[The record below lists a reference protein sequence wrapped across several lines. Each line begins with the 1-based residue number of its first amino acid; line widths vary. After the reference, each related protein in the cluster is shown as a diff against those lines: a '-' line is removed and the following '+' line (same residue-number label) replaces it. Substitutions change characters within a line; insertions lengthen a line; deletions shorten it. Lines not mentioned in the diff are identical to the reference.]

1 MAGNQEI
8 FQQAMN
14 QGHSAAW
21 DQLWDRAAVFY
32 RQALNEFP
40 DHPKALMNLGLALY
54 EMQEYDQA
62 LQYYQRAARAAQEDP
77 VPMEKVAQLFERQ
90 GNITQA
96 TQSYLRAAELHLK
109 NRDVKKAI
117 DNWGHVLLLD
127 PENLSAHSRLAL
139 VYERMGDAA
148 RAATEY
154 LAVASLFQGAGDM
167 DRAVSSVNKA
177 LQLVPNSDEA
187 IQALATLRDFK
198 QLPKPT
204 RPRGGTAPLRMAQVR
219 QLEAPKSV
227 EQLSGLDPI
236 TQARQQALTIL
247 AGMLFEGTDEE
258 DTVTRGEIGDLM
270 RGRGKGKN
278 EKRVD
283 RTRVSLHLS
292 QVVDAQTHERN
303 SVAMEELER
312 AVEAGLSHPAA
323 FFDLGYLYAEAGR
336 YDYAQRN
343 LQYAV
348 TYPELALGA
357 RLLMG
362 DVLRKLER
370 INEASVEYLQ
380 ALKIADSQVVPQEQ
394 ADLLRQLYEPLI
406 ESVRQQNDLE
416 FQTRLCENI
425 QELLMRPDWRAH
437 LNRARAQLGDQDG
450 ESPPMPIAEILT
462 EARSSQVVESLANIY
477 KLARNGYL
485 HSAMEE
491 AFFTLQYAPTYLP
504 LHSYMGEL
512 LRKQG
517 LLQDAIT
524 KLMVVAR
531 TFTIRGEPQR
541 AMDIYRKIG
550 EWAPM
555 DLNAR
560 SRLIELLISQNNNE
574 AAIQEYYELA
584 DTYYNL
590 ADLVMA
596 RKTYT
601 EALRL
606 AQQSRVD
613 SSFRVQILHRMADI
627 DLQSLDWRQAL
638 RIYEQIRTQEPA
650 DEKARYS
657 LIELNYRLGQ
667 EQQALVE
674 LDSYLGYL
682 VSNNQREQALEFLRN
697 IVHENPERLAVRRR
711 LAELYRQV
719 GQRKEAIEELDAIGE
734 ALLEAGDR
742 GGAIK
747 VVERILSLNPP
758 NTGDYKVLLETL
770 KER

>member
-1 MAGNQEI
+1 M
-8 FQQAMN
+8 
-14 QGHSAAW
+14 
-21 DQLWDRAAVFY
+21 
-32 RQALNEFP
+32 
-40 DHPKALMNLGLALY
+40 
-54 EMQEYDQA
+54 
-62 LQYYQRAARAAQEDP
+62 
-77 VPMEKVAQLFERQ
+77 
-90 GNITQA
+90 
-96 TQSYLRAAELHLK
+96 
-109 NRDVKKAI
+109 
-117 DNWGHVLLLD
+117 
-127 PENLSAHSRLAL
+127 
-139 VYERMGDAA
+139 
-148 RAATEY
+148 
-154 LAVASLFQGAGDM
+154 
-167 DRAVSSVNKA
+167 
-177 LQLVPNSDEA
+177 
-187 IQALATLRDFK
+187 
-198 QLPKPT
+198 
-204 RPRGGTAPLRMAQVR
+204 
-219 QLEAPKSV
+219 
-227 EQLSGLDPI
+227 
-236 TQARQQALTIL
+236 
-247 AGMLFEGTDEE
+247 
-258 DTVTRGEIGDLM
+258 
-270 RGRGKGKN
+270 
-278 EKRVD
+278 
-283 RTRVSLHLS
+283 
-292 QVVDAQTHERN
+292 
-303 SVAMEELER
+303 AMEELER

-380 ALKIADSQVVPQEQ
+380 ALKIANSQVVPQEQ

-450 ESPPMPIAEILT
+450 KSPPMPIAEILT

-742 GGAIK
+742 SGAIK